1 MLSLDAKKLSDNYL
15 QWYKEQVSFK
25 NVQKNVVRID
35 LPFLDS
41 FQDEIALYAVKLPNG
56 EIKLTDDG
64 WTLNG
69 LEEHGVYINR
79 SKHRKEILNNQ
90 ISLYGVEKIDDE
102 LSVTVDLKHF
112 PEAKHRLLQAVLFVN
127 DMFMFSPTNTSNVFL
142 DDVQSFFN
150 ENNIRAT
157 AGVSFLGQ
165 SGLTHKYDFLISG
178 FKDIPTRLIKTLSAS
193 NNDTLFAKSILTDIS
208 QTRLVRQDPT
218 TYYVFI
224 NDRDKDKN
232 KIEVNPEILTLFK
245 QNNIKAVKF
254 TERNAVIKEL
264 AA

>member
-1 MLSLDAKKLSDNYL
+1 M
-15 QWYKEQVSFK
+15 
-25 NVQKNVVRID
+25 
-35 LPFLDS
+35 
-41 FQDEIALYAVKLPNG
+41 
-56 EIKLTDDG
+56 
-64 WTLNG
+64 
-69 LEEHGVYINR
+69 
-79 SKHRKEILNNQ
+79 
-90 ISLYGVEKIDDE
+90 
-102 LSVTVDLKHF
+102 
-112 PEAKHRLLQAVLFVN
+112 
-127 DMFMFSPTNTSNVFL
+127 
-142 DDVQSFFN
+142 
-150 ENNIRAT
+150 
-157 AGVSFLGQ
+157 
-165 SGLTHKYDFLISG
+165 
-178 FKDIPTRLIKTLSAS
+178 IKTLSAS